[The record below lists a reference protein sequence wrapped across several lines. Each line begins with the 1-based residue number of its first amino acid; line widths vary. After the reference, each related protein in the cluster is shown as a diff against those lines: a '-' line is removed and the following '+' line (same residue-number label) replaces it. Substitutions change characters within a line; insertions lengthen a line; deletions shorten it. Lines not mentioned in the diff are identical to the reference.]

1 MGKPVP
7 NPAGRTCLR
16 VAIGP
21 PPQACIGLHA
31 LREQQIGERQHHL
44 PPRADHGTHL
54 QRIRVQHEVDC
65 VPLGAP
71 GHVLSDVPRQRS
83 VDRRRV
89 VSGPVEAALAASR
102 RYPIAT
108 VRCWTDGVCAL
119 DGGQPRHADA
129 RTQRLK
135 VGGDRRARVAEGQLI
150 APGAG
155 GVQKDPIMCP
165 LGQAVARRWPSDAGQ
180 PLQPRRDH
188 RHRRSLIVPHGR
200 TTARL
205 AGEER
210 HAAAPA
216 VASVHVVQDHLV
228 AGEQLTAVAAV
239 GEFAAMNRAGLQ
251 QHSTSAA
258 RCGTRQPGTSCKH
271 EYLGR

>member
-1 MGKPVP
+1 MIAAAGRLSAHPGQSRFAQCRRPVVSAVDAHMGKPVP

-31 LREQQIGERQHHL
+31 LREQQIGERHHHL

-54 QRIRVQHEVDC
+54 QRIRVQHEVDR

-135 VGGDRRARVAEGQLI
+135 VGGRSPSQGCRGSTHRTRR
-150 APGAG
+150 
-155 GVQKDPIMCP
+155 
-165 LGQAVARRWPSDAGQ
+165 
-180 PLQPRRDH
+180 
-188 RHRRSLIVPHGR
+188 RRSPEGSGHVPAEPGGR
-200 TTARL
+200 
-205 AGEER
+205 
-210 HAAAPA
+210 
-216 VASVHVVQDHLV
+216 S
-228 AGEQLTAVAAV
+228 
-239 GEFAAMNRAGLQ
+239 AMA
-251 QHSTSAA
+251 
-258 RCGTRQPGTSCKH
+258 
-271 EYLGR
+271 E